1 MQGGGRGELP
11 RKLTKYLKYLKYHK
25 WLKVLGKFKK
35 NLKIMRGGAFER
47 LGVLVSGKVFL
58 QWKKIFLMVL

>member
-1 MQGGGRGELP
+1 MSSRPNTRNTRNYYNSWENS
-11 RKLTKYLKYLKYHK
+11 
-25 WLKVLGKFKK
+25 KK
-35 NLKIMRGGAFER
+35 ILKITRGGAFER